1 MQKRIDRISLTTSFC
16 LLSRLRTLA
25 KWCSIGLILIAPI
38 VGTDHVCAQGV
49 KHAVLLQPTPS
60 GDQITAEVIET
71 RRKEVAESADLSDDL
86 KKKADDHLTV
96 ASEGLKRISDLAAT
110 AAQFKADTDD
120 VQQRVSDRKSGLS
133 ELQTLKP
140 ESPQLATLAE
150 LEQKRSKLD
159 VRFTELKTVL
169 AQIEAEPTARAIR
182 RKEIRGL
189 LLSAATRAA
198 ELEKQLMSP
207 PPTDES
213 TLLTQSRLSELRV
226 RRLLIDAEQPALQ
239 NELSK
244 YDAEDAA
251 DFVRLE
257 RDVRTQEV
265 ALVEAELKL
274 IDEEIARRRAEE
286 NKAALKRAEDEAV
299 DAEPLLKSDA
309 NFNQELAERAVALTV
324 PIDETRAKLEAIKL
338 RLDGVQKQFAEVQ
351 KKVDNIG
358 LSDAIGGLLRR
369 QRSELPNVLKRQANV
384 RNRREQIEDAQY
396 ELFEADD
403 QRADLANRDPFVA
416 EILSKAQPGLPEAEV
431 ARLEEAARHVFDR
444 RAEYLDQL
452 IRSANTHL
460 DTLFELDQTEQLLIT
475 ETKRYLT
482 YIDER
487 VLWIRS
493 NKPLY
498 SKLEFDSSDERLVES
513 SRWNAIGDRL
523 ATDAFEH
530 YVVYAIALFAFSA
543 LIVLRPKFR
552 RSLHE
557 AGALA
562 RRGNCTS
569 FEPTWTA
576 TWGTVLMAITWP
588 GLLWFLGSRL
598 VSVSNGADLSRA
610 IGVGLT
616 ATAVGFLPLD
626 LLRRICRV
634 GGLADHHF
642 DWPDSTIRLFRSTL
656 PGLAVC
662 GLPLIFVTTTLYMN
676 DPEHGLDNLERTG
689 FVAAALVLTL
699 FLRRVLRPD
708 TGVLCEL
715 LASHPTGWLVRT
727 KWLWYWGS
735 VLAPLSLAGLTIS
748 GFYYTA
754 QQLSWR
760 LFATIVLVLAL
771 QLVRALLQR
780 LLIVQRRKLSI
791 EHAKE
796 RRLELAAQKQTA
808 ELAAAAIKAAED
820 AIAHDADDTGSPDS
834 SSAESLSPSET
845 STIPS
850 SAAPTAIVP
859 PEELRADVEASTEQ
873 SRRLLSIAVVTTSLV
888 GIWLIWV
895 DALPALRILDQWHL
909 WATTVDV
916 SAEDAGLASSPMP
929 GMTVGPPQA
938 ASTMLPGEEEIVTV
952 VRYVTPRDI
961 GLALLLAILTFACA
975 RNIPGLM
982 EMWILQRLPLD
993 QSVRYA
999 VTTLTSYLIIL
1010 LGVILSFNAISV
1022 GWSKVQ
1028 WLATALTFGL
1038 AFGLQEIFAN
1048 FVAGLILLF
1057 ERPIRIGDVVTVDEV
1072 SGVVSRIRIRATT
1085 ITNWDRK
1092 EYVIPNKEFITGR
1105 MLNWTLSDKINRVVI
1120 NVGIAYGSDVDKAK
1134 QLLRQVCVDHP
1145 LTLNDPGPNVT
1156 FEGFGDNTLNFVV
1169 RTYLPDLD
1177 NRLSVIDALHTN
1189 IDRVFREASIEI
1201 AFPQQDLHLRS
1212 VDPTVAEALRGTPPA
1227 AA

>member
-1 MQKRIDRISLTTSFC
+1 MQNRIDRILLITSFC
-16 LLSRLRTLA
+16 FRGRSPAFA
-25 KWCSIGLILIAPI
+25 KWCSIGLILTAPI
-38 VGTDHVCAQGV
+38 VGTHDAFAQKI
-49 KHAVLLQPTPS
+49 KHAVLLQPATTGEELTS
-60 GDQITAEVIET
+60 EIIES
-71 RRKEVAESADLSDDL
+71 RRKDVAGSADLSDDL
-86 KKKADDHLTV
+86 KKKADDHLNV
-96 ASEGLKRISDLAAT
+96 ASEGMKRISELATT
-110 AAQFKADTDD
+110 AAQFKVDTDD
-120 VQQRVSDRKSGLS
+120 VQQRVIDRKQRLS

-140 ESPQLATLAE
+140 ELPELATTAE
-150 LEQKRSKLD
+150 LEQERSKWNVQL
-159 VRFTELKTVL
+159 TELKAVL
-169 AQIEAEPTARAIR
+169 AQIAIEPTARANR
-182 RKEIRGL
+182 RKEIRGQ
-189 LLSAATRAA
+189 LLSAAQRATD
-198 ELEKQLMSP
+198 LEKQLVSP
-207 PPTDES
+207 PPTDEPA
-213 TLLTQSRLSELRV
+213 LLTQARLTELRV

-239 NELSK
+239 NELAK

-257 RDVRTQEV
+257 RDVRTQESI
-265 ALVEAELKL
+265 LVEAELKL
-274 IDEEIARRRAEE
+274 VDEEIARRRAAE
-286 NKAALKRAEDEAV
+286 NEAALKRAEDEAI
-299 DAEPLLKSDA
+299 DAEPLLQADA
-309 NFNQELAERAVALTV
+309 NLNEELAERAVDLAG
-324 PIDETRAKLEAIKL
+324 PIDEARTKLEDTKA
-338 RLDGVQKQFAEVQ
+338 RLDAVQKQFADVQ
-351 KKVDNIG
+351 QKVENIG

-369 QRSELPNVLKRQANV
+369 QRSELPDVLQRQVNV
-384 RNRREQIEDAQY
+384 RARREQIEDAQY
-396 ELFEADD
+396 KLFEADD
-403 QRADLANRDPFVA
+403 QRAQLANRDPFVLTILEQAPPTKSAA
-416 EILSKAQPGLPEAEV
+416 EISQ
-431 ARLEEAARHVFDR
+431 LEEAARNVFDH

-452 IRSANTHL
+452 IRSSNTYL
-460 DTLFELDQTEQLLIT
+460 DTLFELDQTEQLLIA
-475 ETKRYLT
+475 ETKRYLNF
-482 YIDER
+482 IDER

-498 SKLEFDSSDERLVES
+498 SKLEIDSSDERLVEP
-513 SRWNAIGDRL
+513 SRWSVIGDRL
-523 ATDAFEH
+523 ASDAINHFL
-530 YVVYAIALFAFSA
+530 VYAIGFVAFSV
-543 LIVLRPKFR
+543 LILLRPRFR
-552 RSLHE
+552 RNLHE

-598 VSVSNGADLSRA
+598 VSVSNGVDLARA

-616 ATAVGFLPLD
+616 ATAVVFLPLD
-626 LLRRICRV
+626 LLRRICRT

-656 PGLAVC
+656 PGLAVF

-708 TGVLCEL
+708 AGVLCEL

-735 VLAPLSLAGLTIS
+735 VLAPLSLAGLTIA

-780 LLIVQRRKLSI
+780 LLIVERRKLTI
-791 EHAKE
+791 EHAKQ
-796 RRLELAAQKQTA
+796 RRVELAAQKEAA
-808 ELAAAAIKAAED
+808 ELAVAAIKAAED
-820 AIAHDADDTGSPDS
+820 ATAQNVHEANSADAPVTDE
-834 SSAESLSPSET
+834 APS
-845 STIPS
+845 
-850 SAAPTAIVP
+850 AIVH

-916 SAEDAGLASSPMP
+916 SAEDVGLASSPMP
-929 GMTVGPPQA
+929 GMPAGSPET
-938 ASTMLPGEEEIVTV
+938 ASVTLSGEEEIVTV
-952 VRYVTPRDI
+952 VRYVTPRDF
-961 GLALLLAILTFACA
+961 GLALLLALLTFLCA

-1057 ERPIRIGDVVTVDEV
+1057 ERPIRIGDVVTVDEI

-1120 NVGIAYGSDVDKAK
+1120 NVGIAYGSDVDQAK
-1134 QLLRQVCVDHP
+1134 QLLRQVCTDHP

-1189 IDRVFREASIEI
+1189 IDRAFREASIEI

-1212 VDPTVAEALRGTPPA
+1212 VDPTVADTLRGTPPA